1 MTASH
6 LALTATA
13 TDTVGDR
20 EMAPTGKTIRTPTI
34 QIFRF
39 SNGRI
44 VESWARRMRQVCRP
58 VAAELRE
65 GETQMSTV
73 LADLGALLG
82 LGREAASL
90 TFVQISLRGMIVFL
104 AALVIVRCG
113 DRRFLSQKTA
123 FDVVLGFI
131 LASMLAR
138 AVNGTAAFFPTLGGG
153 FILVLLHRCL
163 AYWAQRSHT
172 FGLLIKGRSDVIV
185 RDGTLDVA
193 AARRNRLSEHD
204 LHEDLRLHG
213 NVADVRDVL
222 LAVLERNGHVSVVR
236 RPHP

>member
-1 MTASH
+1 M
-6 LALTATA
+6 LALTF
-13 TDTVGDR
+13 D
-20 EMAPTGKTIRTPTI
+20 
-34 QIFRF
+34 
-39 SNGRI
+39 
-44 VESWARRMRQVCRP
+44 WA
-58 VAAELRE
+58 
-65 GETQMSTV
+65 S
-73 LADLGALLG
+73 LLG
-82 LGREAASL
+82 LDQQAEAL
-90 TFVQISLRGMIVFL
+90 TFVQISLRGVIVFL
-104 AALVIVRCG
+104 TTLMAIRVG

-185 RDGTLDVA
+185 RDGALDVA